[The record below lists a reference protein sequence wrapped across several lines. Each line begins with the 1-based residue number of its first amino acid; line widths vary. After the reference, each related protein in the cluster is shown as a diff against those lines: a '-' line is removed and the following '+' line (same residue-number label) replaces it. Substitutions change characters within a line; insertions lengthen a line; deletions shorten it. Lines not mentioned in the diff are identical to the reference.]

1 MDDTPKVIEKKIKS
15 LRGKKSSAF
24 KYLDLL
30 FLLEHDDGIRELIL
44 NISSQNSGAVK
55 EGASCC
61 AVQFNKESK
70 ARIVESS
77 NDVLEVQVDPLRS
90 ELSQALGLLTL
101 IENHGELS
109 RELLDDSH
117 TEGGRLLCLAVS
129 LGRWSQVESIWDT
142 ISNNVKQRQQRAE
155 KSELKILEGCLHC
168 YNLTASHLMARLEPV
183 GISIDFNHK
192 FHNRLN
198 SKGKTISSL
207 ALPGL
212 VNAAGE
218 TTRKPL
224 VITE

>member
-1 MDDTPKVIEKKIKS
+1 MDDTPELIEQKVKALRDKKTP
-15 LRGKKSSAF
+15 AF
-24 KYLDLL
+24 KYSDLL
-30 FLLEHDDGIRELIL
+30 LLLEHDDDIREVIL

-55 EGASCC
+55 EDASCC
-61 AVQFNKESK
+61 TVQFNQDSK

-77 NDVLEVQVDPLRS
+77 SDVLEVQVDPLRS
-90 ELSQALGLLTL
+90 ELSQALDLLVL

-109 RELLDDSH
+109 RELLNDSH

-142 ISNNVKQRQQRAE
+142 ISNNVKQRQQRVE

-168 YNLTASHLMARLEPV
+168 YNLTASHLIARLEQV
-183 GISIDFNHK
+183 DLSIDFNHK